1 VDGHALLAQP
11 RAGPEDLVERA
22 DLEGEVV
29 QAAALAPGGAPDEGD
44 AVMVGVD
51 PEEDHAAGHHGVRIA
66 IAHAEPEHAGV
77 EGHRAVQIGDVEHDV
92 ADLPELELH
101 RREYTAKRGST
112 AAAITGSPS
121 SPTNGSPSSPSSTT
135 PPSACSMPSS
145 GTAGKASWPS

>member
-29 QAAALAPGGAPDEGD
+29 QAAALAPGGAPHEGD

-66 IAHAEPEHAGV
+66 IAHPEPEHAGV

-101 RREYTAKRGST
+101 RRGVYRQAGVDGSR
-112 AAAITGSPS
+112 ACRAFRKVTGAMIVASF
-121 SPTNGSPSSPSSTT
+121 TT
-135 PPSACSMPSS
+135 LPAV
-145 GTAGKASWPS
+145 AGEDAHSCRR